1 MKYQYLECLKRKL
14 KITNIKRNNKAPGK
28 QVQVRGQ
35 SSWQFFNCFG
45 IKPILLLL
53 LGSFHLR
60 AKLCFCMLLKLKGI
74 LHTEVL
80 NSQMKI
86 LRQLQIG
93 QQLFWKQM
101 PISGRAR
108 KSNIFPSQEKRSIIS
123 STQILFLRDM
133 PTQSPKTDFSI
144 VTLPPITSNQTAVD
158 I

>member
-14 KITNIKRNNKAPGK
+14 KITNVKRNNKAPGK

-53 LGSFHLR
+53 GSFHLR
-60 AKLCFCMLLKLKGI
+60 AKLCFRMLLKLKGI
-74 LHTEVL
+74 LHIEVL

-93 QQLFWKQM
+93 QQPFWKQV

-108 KSNIFPSQEKRSIIS
+108 KSNIFPSQVERLIIS